1 MERVFWLFDGRPCL
15 LETSLESKGK
25 IRGVNKRRKA
35 LVVSMETSVDPNA
48 FLSPS
53 IRTFRL
59 FPALVYLR
67 RARAR
72 VSRSRKCVSRM
83 CVRAQCQG
91 SGGDGGVG
99 VYSAAFRTTL
109 EFPWSSS
116 RQARIKIVDPRIL
129 FYSVLLKLPFFPFP
143 LRIPFISSFYA
154 F

>member
-1 MERVFWLFDGRPCL
+1 MSPDR
-15 LETSLESKGK
+15 ESVSAACACAHNA
-25 IRGVNKRRKA
+25 RGQA
-35 LVVSMETSVDPNA
+35 EM
-48 FLSPS
+48 
-53 IRTFRL
+53 
-59 FPALVYLR
+59 
-67 RARAR
+67 
-72 VSRSRKCVSRM
+72 
-83 CVRAQCQG
+83 
-91 SGGDGGVG
+91 GGVG

>member
-1 MERVFWLFDGRPCL
+1 
-15 LETSLESKGK
+15 
-25 IRGVNKRRKA
+25 
-35 LVVSMETSVDPNA
+35 METSVDPNA

-91 SGGDGGVG
+91 SGRDGGRGGVG

-129 FYSVLLKLPFFPFP
+129 FYSLPLKLPFFFFFHVFLLFLHFTR
-143 LRIPFISSFYA
+143 LRFRSEDFAKKLLDFLTLLTIFLEFRIDRNG
-154 F
+154 